1 MNIQVRMKNPWFWIG
16 VIGVALTA
24 IGVDPQTF
32 TSWSAVWE
40 GIKTVLGNPVQLVT
54 FALSVLAVFV
64 DPTTAGVGDSKR
76 AMTYTEPKKEVK

>member
-1 MNIQVRMKNPWFWIG
+1 MTLWFWIG

-32 TSWSAVWE
+32 TSWSTVWE
-40 GIKTVLGNPVQLVT
+40 GIRTVLGNPVQLVT

-64 DPTTAGVGDSKR
+64 DPTTAGIKDSVK
-76 AMTYTEPKKEVK
+76 AMTYREPKKWG